1 MKLTGNSVLKV
12 IGAIATAVSFGA
24 TIALNWVQDK
34 ELDEKVARKVAE
46 AMTKMKK

>member
-1 MKLTGNSVLKV
+1 MKLTGNGVLKI
-12 IGAIATAVSFGA
+12 IGAIATVVSFGA

-46 AMTKMKK
+46 AMRKMK